1 MKTNMDLKV
10 TGNFAHG
17 NSRKGKEAEAD
28 WKVIKKYKKPP
39 VSNRL
44 ILKSKFLAL
53 FFTHKSAKARV
64 GKKEMSFPMSQKR
77 R

>member
-28 WKVIKKYKKPP
+28 WESFKKCKKTS

-44 ILKSKFLAL
+44 ISKSKFLAL

-64 GKKEMSFPMSQKR
+64 GKKEMSFPISQKR